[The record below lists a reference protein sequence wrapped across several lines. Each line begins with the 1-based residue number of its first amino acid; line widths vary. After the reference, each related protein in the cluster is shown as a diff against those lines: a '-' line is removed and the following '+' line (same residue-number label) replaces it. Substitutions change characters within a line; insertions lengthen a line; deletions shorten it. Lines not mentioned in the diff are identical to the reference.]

1 MLCDTGRVE
10 THAVVPRGS
19 ILAHIWY
26 TLLLRCPRCYKGRMW
41 RGPLRMY
48 RLCPSCGLAFEREPG
63 YFIGG
68 MYASYLIGVF
78 ATMPVWIW
86 LIVSRQSVP
95 VFMAVTIGIVI
106 LIWPVAFHYS
116 RVIWIHIDYFVE
128 PWAFQSN
135 EGVPGLDEVKSAAV
149 QKD

>member
-1 MLCDTGRVE
+1 ME
-10 THAVVPRGS
+10 THLDVPRGS
-19 ILAHIWY
+19 VLAHIWY
-26 TLLLRCPRCYKGRMW
+26 ALLLRCPRCYKGRMW
-41 RGPLRMY
+41 KGPLRMY
-48 RLCPSCGLAFEREPG
+48 KLCPSCGLAFEREPG

-95 VFMAVTIGIVI
+95 VFVGATIGVVI

-135 EGVPGLDEVKSAAV
+135 EDVPGLDPADADRELKPIN
-149 QKD
+149 